1 MSTKETSTTVDCNKF
16 RLRRFMDH
24 LATIGELEVHPEP
37 LQMTDITALI
47 ENSPKAVLFKNVGP
61 QKYEMF
67 AGFIGNRRRL
77 AAAFGLTDTKKVLP
91 EYMRRLQNPQKVA
104 EVPSAEAPVHQVVL
118 KGEDIDLTQLP
129 FYLQHQLDG
138 APYISAAMDYT
149 INPAD
154 GKPNV
159 GCRRLMLRSKK
170 ELRCNLTQMS
180 DLKRIYVAAVERNER
195 LPLSFVIGAHPL
207 DFMSAAIKVPMD
219 EFQLVATL
227 RGETLP
233 MVRGITNG
241 IPVPADA
248 EMVLEGYLDELGYA
262 EKEGPYGELYGY
274 YGPMHDDP
282 VFHVT
287 AITHRRDMLNHTV
300 LHGGPEIRR
309 NDASLI
315 GGLSSEA
322 RVLQTLKAAGFDVT
336 DVHCPES
343 ATGLHICRVAL
354 KQKAAG
360 DARHA
365 IEALFKMPLM
375 RLIYIVDPDVD
386 VHSHEAMDWA
396 QCTRFRADRDIHVEA
411 GHFALTMD
419 PTNDAEGKMVK
430 VGYDFTEPFDAPE
443 RIENK
448 LSFAPSINLSAKKQ
462 SITQALASGPKHFY
476 QLMEAAGTT
485 DGRAVTLELDDMRAA
500 NAVGRTPDG
509 LWCLAES

>member
-1 MSTKETSTTVDCNKF
+1 MSTPFDYNKF
-16 RLRRFMDH
+16 RLRSFMNH
-24 LATIGELEVHPEP
+24 LAGIGELETLAQP
-37 LQMTDITALI
+37 LELTDITAKI
-47 ENSPKAVLFKNVGP
+47 EGSPKAVLFKSVGP

-77 AAAFGLTDTKKVLP
+77 AAAFGLSDPARVLP
-91 EYMRRLQNPQKVA
+91 EYMRRLQNPQKWE
-104 EVPSAEAPVHQVVL
+104 EVPSADAPVHQVVL
-118 KGEDIDLTQLP
+118 KGDDIDLTQLP

-138 APYISAAMDYT
+138 APYISSAMDYT
-149 INPAD
+149 VNPAD

-180 DLKRIYVAAVERNER
+180 DLKRIYVAAAERKER

-233 MVRGITNG
+233 MVRGVTNN

-248 EMVLEGYLDELGYA
+248 EMVLEGYLDELGYS

-287 AITHRRDMLNHTV
+287 AITMRRDMLHHTV

-315 GGLSSEA
+315 GALSSEA
-322 RVLQTLKAAGFDVT
+322 RVWHTLKAAGFDIT
-336 DVHCPES
+336 AVHCPES
-343 ATGLHICRVAL
+343 ATGLHICRVAIR
-354 KQKAAG
+354 QKAEG
-360 DARHA
+360 DARRA
-365 IEALFKMPLM
+365 ITELFKMPLM

-396 QCTRFRADRDIHVEA
+396 QCTRFRGDRDIMTEG

-419 PTNDAEGKMVK
+419 PTIGADGKMVK
-430 VGYDFTEPFDAPE
+430 VGYDFTAPFDAPPK
-443 RIENK
+443 IEN
-448 LSFAPSINLSAKKQ
+448 LLTFAPALKPAANKQ
-462 SITQALASGPKHFY
+462 SIKEMLATGPKHFY

-485 DGRAVTLELDDMRAA
+485 DGRALTLELDVMRAA
-500 NAVGRTPDG
+500 RSVGRTPDG
-509 LWCLAES
+509 LWCLANA

>member
-1 MSTKETSTTVDCNKF
+1 MATTFDFNKF
-16 RLRRFMDH
+16 RLRTFMNQ
-24 LATIGELEVHPEP
+24 LAEIGELETFDKP
-37 LQMTDITALI
+37 LALTDITAKI

-77 AAAFGLTDTKKVLP
+77 AAAFGLADNKKVLP
-91 EYMRRLQNPQKVA
+91 EYMRRLQNPQKWA
-104 EVPSAEAPVHQVVL
+104 EVPSADAPVHQVVL
-118 KGEDIDLTQLP
+118 KGDDIDLTQLP

-138 APYISAAMDYT
+138 APYISSAMDYT
-149 INPAD
+149 VNPAD

-180 DLKRIYVAAVERNER
+180 DLKRIYVAATERHEK

-233 MVRGITNG
+233 MVRGVTNN

-248 EMVLEGYLDELGYA
+248 EMVLEGYLDELGYS

-287 AITHRRDMLNHTV
+287 AITMRKDMLNHTV

-315 GGLSSEA
+315 GSLSSEA
-322 RVLQTLKAAGFDVT
+322 RVWHTLKAAGFDIT

-343 ATGLHICRVAL
+343 ATGLHICRVSL
-354 KQKAAG
+354 KQKAEG
-360 DARHA
+360 EARRA
-365 IEALFKMPLM
+365 IAELFKMPLM

-396 QCTRFRADRDIHVEA
+396 QCTRFRGDRDIMTEG

-419 PTNDAEGKMVK
+419 PTIGSDGKMVK
-430 VGYDFTEPFDAPE
+430 VGYDFTAPFDAPAK
-443 RIENK
+443 IENI
-448 LSFAPSINLSAKKQ
+448 LTFAPTIKPAASKQ
-462 SITQALASGPKHFY
+462 SIMEMLATGPKHFY

-485 DGRAVTLELDDMRAA
+485 DGRGVTLELDVMRASKT
-500 NAVGRTPDG
+500 VGRTPDG
-509 LWCLAES
+509 LWCLANG

>member
-1 MSTKETSTTVDCNKF
+1 MSTQFDFNKF
-16 RLRRFMDH
+16 RLRTFMDH
-24 LATIGELEVHPEP
+24 LSTIGELEVHEEP
-37 LQMTDITALI
+37 LAMTDITAII
-47 ENSPKAVLFKNVGP
+47 EDSPKAIHFKCAGP

-67 AGFIGNRRRL
+67 AGFIGNKRRL
-77 AAAFGLTDTKKVLP
+77 AAAFGLDDSKKVLP

-104 EVPSAEAPVHQVVL
+104 EVASADAPVHQVVL
-118 KGEDIDLTQLP
+118 KGDDIDLTKLP

-159 GCRRLMLRSKK
+159 GCRRLMLRSKQ
-170 ELRCNLTQMS
+170 ELRCNLTQLS
-180 DLKRIYVAAVERNER
+180 DLKRIYVAAAERKER
-195 LPLSFVIGAHPL
+195 LPVSFVIGAHPL

-219 EFQLVATL
+219 EFALVATM

-233 MVRGITNG
+233 MVRGITNN

-248 EMVLEGYLDELGYA
+248 EMVLEGYLDELGYS

-300 LHGGPEIRR
+300 LHGGPQIRR

-322 RVLQTLKAAGFDVT
+322 RVWQTLKGADFDIT

-354 KQKAAG
+354 KQKAVG
-360 DARHA
+360 DARRA
-365 IEALFKMPLM
+365 IETLFKMPLM

-386 VHSHEAMDWA
+386 VHSHEALDWA
-396 QCTRFRADRDIHVEA
+396 HCTRFRGDRDIMTEA
-411 GHFALTMD
+411 GHFALSMD
-419 PTNDAEGKMVK
+419 PTIDAEGKMVK
-430 VGYDFTEPFDAPE
+430 VGYDFTEPFDAPPK
-443 RIENK
+443 IENL
-448 LSFAPSINLSAKKQ
+448 LSFAPTIRPAAKKQ
-462 SITQALASGPKHFY
+462 SIKETLDSGPKHFY

-485 DGRAVTLELDDMRAA
+485 DGRAITLELDVMRAA
-500 NAVGRTPDG
+500 RSVGRTPDG
-509 LWCLAES
+509 LWCLTKG

>member
-1 MSTKETSTTVDCNKF
+1 MSTQFDYNKF
-16 RLRRFMDH
+16 RLRTFMEQ
-24 LATIGELEVHPEP
+24 LARIGELEVHDEP
-37 LQMTDITALI
+37 LEMTDLTALI
-47 ENSPKAVLFKNVGP
+47 ENSAKAVLFKNAGP
-61 QKYEMF
+61 QRYEIF

-77 AAAFGLTDTKKVLP
+77 AAAFGLDEPRKALP
-91 EYMRRLQNPQKVA
+91 EFMRRMQNPQKVA

-118 KGEDIDLTQLP
+118 QGDDIDLTKLP
-129 FYLQHQLDG
+129 FYLQHHLDG
-138 APYISAAMDYT
+138 ALYISAAMDYT

-170 ELRCNLTQMS
+170 ELRCNLTQLS
-180 DLKRIYVAAVERNER
+180 DLKRIYIAAVERKER

-207 DFMSAAIKVPMD
+207 DFMSASSKVPMD
-219 EFQLVATL
+219 EFALVATL

-233 MVRGITNG
+233 MVRGLTNN

-274 YGPMHDDP
+274 YGPMHMDP

-287 AITHRRDMLNHTV
+287 AITQRRDMLNHTV

-309 NDASLI
+309 NDASLA
-315 GGLSSEA
+315 SSLFTEA
-322 RVLQTLKAAGFDVT
+322 RVWQTLKQAGFDIS

-343 ATGLHICRVAL
+343 ATGMHICRVAM

-360 DARHA
+360 EARRA
-365 IEALFKMPLM
+365 IEVLFKMPLL
-375 RLIYIVDPDVD
+375 RIVTIVDPDVD

-396 QCTRFRADRDIHVEA
+396 QCTRFRGDRDIVTEG

-419 PTNDAEGKMVK
+419 PTIDAQGKMVK
-430 VGYDFTEPFDAPE
+430 VGYDFTAPFDAPPK
-443 RIENK
+443 IENL
-448 LSFAPSINLSAKKQ
+448 LSFAPQLALAAKKQ
-462 SITQALASGPKHFY
+462 SAREALASGPKHFY

-485 DGRAVTLELDDMRAA
+485 DGRALTLELDVMREKGAID
-500 NAVGRTPDG
+500 RTPDG
-509 LWCLAES
+509 LWILASA